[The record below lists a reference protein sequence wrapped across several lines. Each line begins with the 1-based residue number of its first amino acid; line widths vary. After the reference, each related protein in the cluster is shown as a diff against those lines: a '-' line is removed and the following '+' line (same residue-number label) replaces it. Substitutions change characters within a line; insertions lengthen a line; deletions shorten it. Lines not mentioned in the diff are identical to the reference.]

1 MIRWLG
7 LDIGGANLKMADPDG
22 YARSESF
29 PLWKQPDELHA
40 AIARLLVEAPE
51 FDAIAV
57 TMTGELADCYA
68 TREEGV
74 CRILEQLT
82 SVYPSQLVRV
92 YALGNRWM
100 TPTQA
105 ARSPWDVAASNWYAL
120 ANYCRRWIEPM
131 GAAILVDIGSTTCD
145 LIPLSSNL
153 VLTDAKTDN
162 DRLLKSQLVYTGVER
177 TPLCALVSSLP
188 FRGQACPVM
197 AEFFATTLDAYLW
210 LGEIAERSDSLV
222 TADGRPA
229 TKSAAAFRLARM
241 IGEEG
246 SALSSE
252 EIDELAFAVAE
263 RQATILAKAMDA
275 QRMQLQA
282 DCNSV
287 IVSGHGEFLLD
298 AALNQLQ
305 WSPIRIRASEKLGG
319 ETSRCLPAYAVA
331 ILGQETFQ
339 DLQQLLAT

>member
-7 LDIGGANLKMADPDG
+7 LDIGGANLKIADPNG

-92 YALGNRWM
+92 YALGDRWK
-100 TPTQA
+100 TATQA
-105 ARSPWDVAASNWYAL
+105 ARNPWEVAASNWFAL
-120 ANYCRRWIEPM
+120 TSFCRRWVEPQ
-131 GAAILVDIGSTTCD
+131 GFAILVDIGSTTCD
-145 LIPLSSNL
+145 VIPLSSTA

-177 TPLCALVSSLP
+177 TPLCALASTLP
-188 FRGQACPVM
+188 FRGQMCPVM

-210 LGEIAERSDSLV
+210 LGEIEERSDSLV

-229 TKSAAAFRLARM
+229 TKAAAAFRLARM

-246 SALSSE
+246 SALSIE

-263 RQATILAKAMDA
+263 SQASLLAKSIDA
-275 QRMQLQA
+275 QRLQLHGK
-282 DCNSV
+282 CNSV
-287 IVSGHGEFLLD
+287 IISGHGEFLLD
-298 AALNQLQ
+298 AALHQLG
-305 WSPIRIRASEKLGG
+305 WSPLRIRANERLGT
-319 ETSRCLPAYAVA
+319 ESSRCLPAYAVA
-331 ILGQETFQ
+331 VLGQETFQ
-339 DLQQLLAT
+339 DWQQLIAT